1 MPIEDD
7 RAIASLLR
15 RARTIAV
22 VGASDKP
29 WRDSNSIMGYLLAK
43 GYNAV
48 PVNPRLTEVLGRP
61 CFQSVDAIPEPVDIV
76 NVFRNPDAVLEVVDE
91 AIRAKAPVLWLQ
103 LGVVNEEAALKAE
116 RHGMSVV
123 MNHCIAVD
131 HRRLIG

>member
-1 MPIEDD
+1 MPLEDD
-7 RAIASLLR
+7 RLIAALLR

-29 WRDSNSIMGYLLAK
+29 WRDSNSIMAYLLAK

-48 PVNPRLTEVLGRP
+48 PVNPRLTEVLGQTCYP
-61 CFQSVDAIPEPVDIV
+61 SVDAIPQPVDIV
-76 NVFRNPDAVLEVVDE
+76 DVFRDPEAVGEVVEE
-91 AIRAKAPVLWLQ
+91 AIRAKAQALWLQ
-103 LGVVNEEAALKAE
+103 LGVVNEEAAQKAE
-116 RHGMSVV
+116 RHGMTVV